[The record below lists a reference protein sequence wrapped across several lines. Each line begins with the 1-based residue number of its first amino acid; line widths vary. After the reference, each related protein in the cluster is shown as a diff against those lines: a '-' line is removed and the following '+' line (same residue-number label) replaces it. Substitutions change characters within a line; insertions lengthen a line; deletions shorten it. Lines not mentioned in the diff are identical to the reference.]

1 MMRSDYTGDMLKL
14 ADEQKFL
21 FVPAAAQLTIF
32 QYKTEQAKRGL
43 PAIVLAESPQ
53 HVEVACLLTHAA
65 LTERAKIHIAARFL
79 LASLPCSLVL
89 VNDRRMLCTRLS
101 FSEGQALAYW
111 LVGQLNN
118 PANLREGKQH
128 SERNH
133 DRIECRLRTDG
144 SIWAI
149 AGAHHLGREANKK
162 RAA

>member
-1 MMRSDYTGDMLKL
+1 MTRSNYTGDMLKL

-32 QYKTEQAKRGL
+32 QYKTEQARRGL

-65 LTERAKIHIAARFL
+65 LLERAKIHIAARFL
-79 LASLPCSLVL
+79 LASMPCSLIL
-89 VNDRRMLCTRLS
+89 VNDKRMLCTRLS
-101 FSEGQALAYW
+101 FSEGQALACW
-111 LVGQLNN
+111 LVNQLSN
-118 PANLREGKQH
+118 PVNLKIGEF

-133 DRIECRLRTDG
+133 DRIECRLRSDG

-149 AGAHHLGREANKK
+149 AGAHHLGREANKRK
-162 RAA
+162 AA